1 MKKVAVLFL
10 LGLSLNA
17 QDPYDFFWNQSY
29 NDNGT
34 KKITI
39 NLTLETHMPV
49 DEIVTIEFW
58 KSGAE
63 NSPYEQ
69 RTVPWYSGNA
79 SGRSFT
85 IMTKVGTNQWQA
97 TVDLDT
103 TLVSANATSQ
113 SLYFYWFGRNFGNS
127 ENKNIEYSRTGDIS
141 NLRRLDF
148 GWHTKASL
156 VQEDTLTAWF
166 AWPTDGVIPTINTS
180 TYLTTPPSDLNT
192 TTFIAGGGM
201 LDFWRAYWNPI
212 IGNYL

>member
-39 NLTLETHMPV
+39 NLTLETHMPK
-49 DEIVTIEFW
+49 DEKVTIEFH
-58 KSGAE
+58 KSGSE

-69 RTVPWYSGNA
+69 RTTPWYSGNA
-79 SGRSFT
+79 SGRSYI

-97 TVDLDT
+97 IVDLDT

-113 SLYFYWFGRNFGNS
+113 SRYSYFYGRNTGNQ
-127 ENKNIEYSRTGDIS
+127 ENKDIEYARTGDIS
-141 NLRRLDF
+141 NTRILDF
-148 GWHTKASL
+148 GWHTRASL
-156 VQEDTLTAWF
+156 VQEDTLTA
-166 AWPTDGVIPTINTS
+166 
-180 TYLTTPPSDLNT
+180 
-192 TTFIAGGGM
+192 
-201 LDFWRAYWNPI
+201 
-212 IGNYL
+212 

>member
-1 MKKVAVLFL
+1 MKKIAVLFL
-10 LGLSLNA
+10 LVLSLNA

-63 NSPYEQ
+63 NSLYEE

-113 SLYFYWFGRNFGNS
+113 SLYHY
-127 ENKNIEYSRTGDIS
+127 
-141 NLRRLDF
+141 
-148 GWHTKASL
+148 
-156 VQEDTLTAWF
+156 
-166 AWPTDGVIPTINTS
+166 
-180 TYLTTPPSDLNT
+180 
-192 TTFIAGGGM
+192 
-201 LDFWRAYWNPI
+201 
-212 IGNYL
+212 